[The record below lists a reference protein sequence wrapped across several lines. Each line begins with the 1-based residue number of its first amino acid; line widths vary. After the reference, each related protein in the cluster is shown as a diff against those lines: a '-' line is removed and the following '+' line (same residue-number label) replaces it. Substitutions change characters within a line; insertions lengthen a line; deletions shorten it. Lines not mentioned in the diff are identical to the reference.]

1 MSESA
6 NIQENVTDGINQI
19 ITNAHLLT
27 QQLKR
32 AELYKRNNGRDFI
45 RDIIVI
51 GHCAVFMSHMSAS
64 ELEEIVENTLEYFKT
79 CLYDTDKIS
88 LYERADGLSFDV
100 RSWVYTPDTHNDA
113 GEWFYIYDFEK
124 SEDAHNCITML
135 KEIESEL
142 KKIN

>member
-51 GHCAVFMSHMSAS
+51 GHCTMYMSDMTSGS
-64 ELEEIVENTLEYFKT
+64 LQELIENTLEYFKT
-79 CLYDTDKIS
+79 GLYDTNKTSI
-88 LYERADGLSFDV
+88 YAGVDGTSFDV
-100 RSWVYTPDTHNDA
+100 RAWVYTPDTHNDA
-113 GEWFYIYDFEK
+113 GEWFRIYTFQK
-124 SEDAHNCITML
+124 SNDACKCTIML
-135 KEIESEL
+135 KQIESEL
-142 KKIN
+142 KRLH